1 MRVRYDGGVGPV
13 GAGVGERRG
22 RPWGGAVRVGMRVRY
37 DGGFAQVAAEIGELE
52 RAGLQLVSVAEAYS
66 FDAVSQLGDLA
77 AGTARLGRG
86 RAGLRLAPAA
96 EASSFDPV
104 SQLGYLAAAT
114 ERLELTSGILPV
126 YTRTPTLTAMTAAG
140 LDMASGGRFTLR
152 PGPTRP

>member
-66 FDAVSQLGDLA
+66 FDAVRQLGSLA
-77 AGTARLGRG
+77 AGRRAPGGSARCGARACAPSRPPTPTASTRS
-86 RAGLRLAPAA
+86 
-96 EASSFDPV
+96 ASS
-104 SQLGYLAAAT
+104 G
-114 ERLELTSGILPV
+114 TSP
-126 YTRTPTLTAMTAAG
+126 RSP
-140 LDMASGGRFTLR
+140 SGGS
-152 PGPTRP
+152 

>member
-66 FDAVSQLGDLA
+66 FDAVSQLGEPGRVTEARGGA
-77 AGTARLGRG
+77 ALQ
-86 RAGLRLAPAA
+86 LVSVA
-96 EASSFDPV
+96 EAYSFAAV
-104 SQLGYLAAAT
+104 SPLGYLAAVT